1 MLIILL
7 IVLLVLIVL
16 YLLAIMPR
24 MVHRADVK
32 PFLGRLYAHRGL
44 YDNKTDAPENSMKA
58 FAKAV
63 EAGYG
68 IELDIQFTKD
78 EEIVVFHD
86 GNLKRVCGVDKKV
99 CEFTYEELQQF
110 KLCNSEETIPKFS
123 EVLALIDG
131 QVPLIVEYKSEDTST
146 TLFEMGDAMLRQYK
160 GLYCVESFNP
170 LLSYWYRRHNKDVL
184 RGVLS
189 DSYVKENIT
198 VLPKAAYFPLHH
210 LLLNFLAKPD
220 FIAYHHIYHK
230 DLSRVLC
237 QKLFRAP
244 AVAWTI
250 QSQEDLEARAKDFDI
265 FIFDSF
271 IPR

>member
-1 MLIILL
+1 MIKIIL
-7 IVLLVLIVL
+7 IVLLVLAVL

-24 MVHRADVK
+24 MVKRADVT

-44 YDNKTDAPENSMKA
+44 YDNKTEAPENSLKA

-68 IELDIQFTKD
+68 IELDIQLTKD
-78 EEIVVFHD
+78 DVIVVFHD
-86 GNLKRVCGVDKKV
+86 GGLKRVCGVDKKV
-99 CEFTYEELQQF
+99 SDFTYEELQQL
-110 KLCNSEETIPKFS
+110 KLCDSEETIPKFS
-123 EVLALIDG
+123 DVLALIDG
-131 QVPLIVEYKSEDTST
+131 QVPLIVEYKSENTDTK
-146 TLFEMGDAMLRQYK
+146 LFEMGDAMLRDYK

-170 LLSYWYRRHNKDVL
+170 LLSFWYRKNHKEVL

-198 VLPKAAYFPLHH
+198 VLPKVAYFPLHH
-210 LLLNFLAKPD
+210 LLLNFIAKPD

-250 QSQEDLEARAKDFDI
+250 QSQEDLEARARDFDI

>member
-1 MLIILL
+1 ML
-7 IVLLVLIVL
+7 
-16 YLLAIMPR
+16 
-24 MVHRADVK
+24 D
-32 PFLGRLYAHRGL
+32 
-44 YDNKTDAPENSMKA
+44 DAYS
-58 FAKAV
+58 
-63 EAGYG
+63 
-68 IELDIQFTKD
+68 D
-78 EEIVVFHD
+78 
-86 GNLKRVCGVDKKV
+86 
-99 CEFTYEELQQF
+99 FTYEELQQF
-110 KLCNSEETIPKFS
+110 KLCDSEETIPRFS
-123 EVLALIDG
+123 DVLALVDG
-131 QVPLIVEYKSEDTST
+131 KVPLIVEYKSENFDTK
-146 TLFEMGDAMLRQYK
+146 LFALGDAMLRQYK

-170 LLSYWYRRHNKDVL
+170 LLSFWYRKHHKDVL

-198 VLPKAAYFPLHH
+198 ILPKAAYFPLHH

-250 QSQEDLEARAKDFDI
+250 QSQEDLDARAKDFDI

-271 IPR
+271 IPQ